1 MGFTETAQNILLTE
15 EFQRRKFTDPN
26 EVLKFLQDKQ
36 YFKSLSDQLKETMVD
51 AGICKSDSDLD
62 QFINSLYQSLVQQD
76 NEQTEEHKRKGK
88 DGEYKP
94 FSKNT
99 IRDWLNGET
108 YRIKDREDMI
118 RICFALSLSFSQA
131 VDLIDK
137 CGHAYFNVR
146 SPKDTAYVYCLL
158 HKKDLK
164 TAYSFID
171 YYNEN
176 SLKTDNDDK
185 KVPLQTKLANQVNL
199 SKSSTGNTTNWIKEQ
214 LANYV
219 WENDESFR
227 RFLVD
232 NQNMFISYSKNALF
246 EYNKLKNSIYFPV
259 LRKLIREQQAR
270 YNVRLKEEIKHRSDT
285 ESFPIT
291 IDEIEVKATQRFV
304 TNLGHFATLSSSL
317 DLESRNL
324 ISFFEEAN
332 SILKMKATPPE
343 GVAKGSVRPEDY
355 IVHNNSLDV
364 IDFLETNWK
373 NNMEDSFVQ
382 NAMSI
387 FLSRVIKPY
396 EMFDYWLPCIT
407 VNSDDDDKV
416 RYQRPM
422 KKNYEGKENPLGNS
436 VLYHF
441 PKNAD
446 ITGIEKTPEK
456 YVENITL
463 RKTIILFSYL
473 KYISEAV
480 KNINVGNAPSA
491 TFSVLDYIKQID
503 TILDKCQLGP
513 LYLANE
519 YDALIVISVEA
530 LQLFVPDEENE
541 NPLPMLQEVIS
552 RSFDDEEDNKYPFL
566 PNKYT

>member
-1 MGFTETAQNILLTE
+1 MGFTEIAQNILLTE

-62 QFINSLYQSLVQQD
+62 QFINSLYQALVQQD
-76 NEQTEEHKRKGK
+76 NAQTEEHKRKGK
-88 DGEYKP
+88 KGENKP

-99 IRDWLNGET
+99 IRDWLNGDT
-108 YRIKDREDMI
+108 IRIKNREDMI
-118 RICFALSLSFSQA
+118 RICFALRLSYENA
-131 VDLIDK
+131 VELMDK
-137 CGHAYFNVR
+137 CGHTHFNTR
-146 SPKDTAYVYCLL
+146 SVKDTAYKYCLL
-158 HKKDLK
+158 RGKDLK

-176 SLKTDNDDK
+176 SQTTDSDNQK
-185 KVPLQTKLANQVNL
+185 IPLQTKLANQVNL
-199 SKSSTGNTTNWIKEQ
+199 SKSSTGNTTNWLEEHIT
-214 LANYV
+214 NYA
-219 WENDESFR
+219 WENDESFMG
-227 RFLVD
+227 FLVD
-232 NQNMFISYSKNALF
+232 NQDMFISYSKNALF

-259 LRKLIREQQAR
+259 LRALIRDQQDLFNDKQR
-270 YNVRLKEEIKHRSDT
+270 EDIKHHNDA

-291 IDEIEVKATQRFV
+291 IDEKDIKATQRFV
-304 TNLGHFATLSSSL
+304 TNLDHFATLSSSL
-317 DLESRNL
+317 DQKSRSI

-332 SILKMKATPPE
+332 TKLRIKPALPE
-343 GVAKGSVRPEDY
+343 GALKGSLDPDDY
-355 IVHNNSLDV
+355 IVYNNCLDV

-382 NAMSI
+382 NAVSM

-396 EMFDYWLPCIT
+396 EMFDYWLPCIR
-407 VNSDDDDKV
+407 VASDYDDKD
-416 RYQRPM
+416 RYQRPLQ
-422 KKNYEGKENPLGNS
+422 KNYEGEENPLGKS

-456 YVENITL
+456 YGENITL

-480 KNINVGNAPSA
+480 KRINNGNAPSA
-491 TFSVLDYIKQID
+491 TFSVLDYIKQVD

-552 RSFDDEEDNKYPFL
+552 ISFGDEGDDYYPFL
-566 PNKYT
+566 FS